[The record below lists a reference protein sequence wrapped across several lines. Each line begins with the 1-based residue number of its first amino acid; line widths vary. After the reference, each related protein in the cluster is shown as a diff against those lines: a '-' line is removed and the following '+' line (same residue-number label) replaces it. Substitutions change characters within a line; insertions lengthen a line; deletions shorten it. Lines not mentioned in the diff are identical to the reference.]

1 MRFVLLR
8 YRWPVFIIYLEI
20 YIQWPV
26 QHIFVHMPFWK
37 NGFMNNTLYPVNT
50 GGFTMSIFE
59 ILYAIS
65 RQNTPAKHLTYGRT
79 SVFIF
84 IFSKMYAWFTIYIY
98 YHWLSTCEF
107 SLYFSENMP
116 WAAVQII
123 WSRNAGTKTVH
134 LASSSVLI
142 YTPHTWTV
150 ETISFWL
157 PYILFI
163 EYIYELSYVAILTA
177 SRQINE
183 ARIYFFFFLLRL
195 AYNFQ
200 SEILIIQ
207 NYYTQTSLLLIFN

>member
-98 YHWLSTCEF
+98 HHWLSTCEF

-116 WAAVQII
+116 CGANHLIEKRRNKNCSFSKFIRVDLHTTHMNCWNYKLLIALHFIHWVYLWAQLRCYFNSKSADK
-123 WSRNAGTKTVH
+123 WSSN
-134 LASSSVLI
+134 I
-142 YTPHTWTV
+142 
-150 ETISFWL
+150 
-157 PYILFI
+157 
-163 EYIYELSYVAILTA
+163 
-177 SRQINE
+177 
-183 ARIYFFFFLLRL
+183 FFFFLLRL